1 MHLARSAIAVVCGA
15 IAVAALGA
23 ATEARAQLDRGLT
36 PAPCSVLSGHPCHP
50 SFCSVFHD
58 GPCFPQYLP
67 AIGETLRLTVAAAEE
82 AAKDKPATDKRDDG
96 QLVNSIQ
103 EMFEVLRV
111 CWVPP
116 PKDKAR
122 QGMEYTIL
130 FAFKR
135 DGELL
140 APARMTYTTH
150 DVSVEV
156 RNIYREA
163 VDAALKRCTPMHF
176 SAGMAGAIAGRP
188 IAVRFMDDRMVGDK
202 SGKGNSGKGDS
213 GK

>member
-1 MHLARSAIAVVCGA
+1 MRLAGGAMAVVCGA

-23 ATEARAQLDRGLT
+23 APQARAQLDRGLT

-50 SFCSVFHD
+50 SFCSVFHE
-58 GPCFPQYLP
+58 GPCFPQYQP
-67 AIGETLRLTVAAAEE
+67 PIGETLRLTVAAAGE
-82 AAKDKPATDKRDDG
+82 AAKDKPATDQRDDG

-116 PKDKAR
+116 PQDKAHH
-122 QGMEYTIL
+122 GMEYTVR

-135 DGELL
+135 NGELI
-140 APARMTYTTH
+140 APAQVTYTTH
-150 DVSVEV
+150 DIPVEV
-156 RNIYREA
+156 RDIYRDA

-176 SAGMAGAIAGRP
+176 STGMAGAIPGRP
-188 IAVRFMDDRMVGDK
+188 ISMRFIDDRMVGDD
-202 SGKGNSGKGDS
+202 SGKGDS